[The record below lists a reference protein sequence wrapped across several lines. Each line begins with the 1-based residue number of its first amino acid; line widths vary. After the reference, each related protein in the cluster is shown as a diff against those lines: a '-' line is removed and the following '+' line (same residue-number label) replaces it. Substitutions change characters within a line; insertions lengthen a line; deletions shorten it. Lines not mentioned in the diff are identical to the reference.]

1 MTSFTPTTKAM
12 IMKIG
17 KFISTLAIVGLFT
30 ATGVAHADQLAE
42 VKAKGTLTCGVVGT
56 LEPFAF
62 QDPATREVVGYDVDF
77 CKAVAA
83 KMGLKAE
90 PKVISLEA
98 RIPELTQ
105 GRIDILAAVLG
116 YNPARAEQ
124 IAFSKSYFVSNQ
136 SIAAKKGAFKQR
148 DDLAGK
154 RVATIKGSSNIPLMQ
169 KVVPTAQL
177 VSYDDAP
184 SAFTALVQSKVEGY
198 VLSESLMRRFIAK
211 LGSNAAI
218 EVLSPPVGLE
228 YWGLGLRK
236 GEPALEKAVNDALD
250 ALEKSGEAQ
259 KIFDKWMG
267 PATFYQMKR
276 DFTIETIKG

>member
-1 MTSFTPTTKAM
+1 M
-12 IMKIG
+12 IMKFG
-17 KFISTLAIVGLFT
+17 NLISSLALVGLLPV
-30 ATGVAHADQLAE
+30 AGVVHADQLDTI
-42 VKAKGTLTCGVVGT
+42 KAKNTLVCGVVGT

-62 QDPATREVVGYDVDF
+62 QDTASREVIGYDVDF
-77 CKAVAA
+77 CKAVAG

-90 PKVISLEA
+90 LKVISLEA

-105 GRIDILAAVLG
+105 GRVDILAAVLG

-184 SAFTALVQSKVEGY
+184 SAFTALVQNKVEGY
-198 VLSESLMRRFIAK
+198 VLSESLMRRFISK
-211 LGSNAAI
+211 LGDSSSI
-218 EVLSPPVGLE
+218 EVLSPPVGRE
-228 YWGLGLRK
+228 QWGLGLRK

-250 ALEKSGEAQ
+250 SLEKSGEVQ

-267 PATFYQMKR
+267 PNTIYQMKR
-276 DFTIETIKG
+276 DFTIEQIKG

>member
-1 MTSFTPTTKAM
+1 
-12 IMKIG
+12 MKLG
-17 KFISTLAIVGLFT
+17 KLIYSLAIVGLFS
-30 ATGVAHADQLAE
+30 AVGVAHADQLADA
-42 VKAKGTLTCGVVGT
+42 KAKGTLTCGVVGT

-62 QDPATREVVGYDVDF
+62 QDTATREVVGYDVDF
-77 CKAVAA
+77 CRAVAA

-105 GRIDILAAVLG
+105 GRVDILAAVLG

-124 IAFSKSYFVSNQ
+124 IVFSKAYFVSNQ

-184 SAFTALVQSKVEGY
+184 SAFTALVQNKVDGY
-198 VLSESLMRRFIAK
+198 VLSESLMRRFITK
-211 LGSNAAI
+211 LGTDSAI
-218 EVLSPPVGLE
+218 EVLSPPVGRE

-236 GEPALEKAVNDALD
+236 GEPGLEKAVNEALD
-250 ALEKSGEAQ
+250 SLENSGEAQ

-267 PATFYQMKR
+267 PATTYQMKR
-276 DFTIETIKG
+276 DFSIEQIKG